1 MTWHVNSSVVLYF
14 QLYATAPQ
22 TGEMKM
28 DQWSMIAAI
37 KKLRREQNAVILA
50 HYYQEDVI
58 QDIADHTGDSL
69 QLAVAARDTDAEVI
83 LFAGVHFMAE
93 TAKILN
99 PERRVLLPDMDA
111 GCSLA
116 ESCPTTDFAA
126 FKAAH
131 SDHIVLSYV
140 NCTAE
145 IKALS
150 DIIVTSSNAEKIV
163 RTLPPEQPIIF
174 APDRNLGTWLS
185 KTIGREMLLWDGACE
200 VHEIFRLDSL
210 RELKLNNPQSPVLA
224 HPECTSELLEEAD
237 FIGSTAKMLRFARE
251 NSAGSFIIMTEPGII
266 HQMRSDSPHKSF
278 IEVPG
283 FKEGEDL
290 THNYCPYMRLNTL
303 EKVYHA
309 LLEGK
314 PEITLSSEL
323 MDAARRPITRMLEL
337 S

>member
-1 MTWHVNSSVVLYF
+1 MN
-14 QLYATAPQ
+14 QQ
-22 TGEMKM
+22 
-28 DQWSMIAAI
+28 SMIAEI
-37 KKLRREQNAVILA
+37 DRLRREQNAVILA

-99 PERRVLLPDMDA
+99 PERRVLLPDLDA

-116 ESCPTTDFAA
+116 ESCPTDDFAA
-126 FKAAH
+126 FKADH
-131 SDHIVLSYV
+131 PDHIVLSYV

-150 DIIVTSSNAEKIV
+150 DIIVTSSNAEQIV
-163 RTLPPEQPIIF
+163 RSLPPDQPIIF
-174 APDRNLGTWLS
+174 APDRNLGAWLS

-210 RELKLNNPQSPVLA
+210 QELKLLNPESPVLA
-224 HPECTSELLEEAD
+224 HPECTAQLLAEAD
-237 FIGSTAKMLRFARE
+237 FIGSTAKMLNFARD
-251 NSAGSFIIMTEPGII
+251 NSATSFIVMTEPGII
-266 HQMRSDSPHKSF
+266 HQMRSDSPQKNF

-283 FKEGEDL
+283 FKDGEEL
-290 THNYCPYMRLNTL
+290 THNVCPYMRLITL
-303 EKVYHA
+303 EKVYHT
-309 LLEGK
+309 LRDGQ
-314 PEITLSSEL
+314 PEITLPTEL
-323 MDAARRPITRMLEL
+323 MEAARRPITRMLEL